1 MKVKKTLI
9 TLLVLGHTFQLA
21 ASPTNETQL
30 LDIPKPVH
38 ELPPDNEL
46 GTTYQIQT
54 VVFLGKFEATNLD
67 EALDKNF
74 IDESKLAG
82 QIGDEDNGKK
92 WTFFE
97 CNKERIKVSF
107 IPFESKEINFFSI
120 YFSFWIFSE
129 KEIFYNENLRFYFYA
144 SSRAKLL
151 LNGTEVNPT
160 ETIRVEKRI
169 QYDYKKIEIKEGW
182 NNFVIKLAGIPK
194 SLEDTENEEASL
206 AIRISGSVK
215 LLDSLQFS
223 PAQPK

>member
-1 MKVKKTLI
+1 MFIKEGKTNVI
-9 TLLVLGHTFQLA
+9 IHDWTQIDN
-21 ASPTNETQL
+21 TNE
-30 LDIPKPVH
+30 
-38 ELPPDNEL
+38 NS
-46 GTTYQIQT
+46 
-54 VVFLGKFEATNLD
+54 F
-67 EALDKNF
+67 
-74 IDESKLAG
+74 
-82 QIGDEDNGKK
+82 
-92 WTFFE
+92 TFDT
-97 CNKERIKVSF
+97 
-107 IPFESKEINFFSI
+107 SI
-120 YFSFWIFSE
+120 YIPRE
-129 KEIFYNENLRFYFYA
+129 YYIEVKAKTHTEEIFYNENLRFYFYA